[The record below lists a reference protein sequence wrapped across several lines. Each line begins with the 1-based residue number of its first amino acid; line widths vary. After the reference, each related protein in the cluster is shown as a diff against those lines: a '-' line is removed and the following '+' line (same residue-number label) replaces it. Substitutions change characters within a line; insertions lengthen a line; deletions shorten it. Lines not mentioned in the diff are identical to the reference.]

1 MQNIEIKLSGIT
13 RHASEESGQNGE
25 MEDCINL
32 DNVAGEII
40 PMYPP
45 RKSTNIS
52 AGDSLVY
59 VHYREG
65 NEFRFYYNT
74 STGLTIKKLTS
85 KGNALTLDAEENVVT
100 IASIT
105 GDVNGIESVGNTVII
120 SSTGEVGGGINY
132 LLYKN
137 GTYILLGNSIP
148 YPIIQPNISTVMI
161 NHANDYGMFDGTGII
176 NAILDTYS
184 VDDATRESG
193 MKKLPDLI
201 NTGVIKQIAANSEA
215 GKFTFPF
222 FVRYAIRLYD
232 GTLTKHSPPFLMVPS
247 PYANAN
253 GKDDAKFK
261 IGKMSYT
268 NMYDSITSSAV
279 LILAFNS
286 FKLSH
291 EMVSGTL
298 NYVISGII
306 DDLMPG
312 IEMSNWSDVISS
324 IDIFI
329 SKPQYTVDI
338 NGKGYLNKSEVETV
352 AGITNETGMVE
363 FPMIDKKGVIASL
376 SNESV
381 YYMLESIPIDKV
393 ASYSFTPANVSG
405 NKLNTIVNQEIMTDD
420 YISHNSLF
428 AQNINSYNA
437 RISLSGASQDV
448 FKGFYAGAWTRVA
461 GKNLLKHSTGHS
473 PVGAFVYHPDK
484 RATEVLDV
492 GLQVA
497 LKPHSSLNGAYYL
510 NPTLEPIPITAGVT
524 LPATPELLIDDLSEK
539 LITSDVNNPFLFRPS
554 GIITFQGIVVGTA
567 TTTEPLSQG
576 QFGQFPLYVLT
587 SKGVWALEISNS
599 GEFSSKQ
606 IITREVCIN
615 KDSIIQLKR
624 EVAFMTQKGLCIISG
639 SDTEVITSI
648 LEDSRYAYP
657 VLDITNLTTKA
668 NVSSI
673 LELVNNE
680 PTFAAYM
687 LNARPAYDP
696 VNDRIYLYNP
706 EYKYSYVFNV
716 ISRMWTKQE
725 LQILKSVNNYPS
737 LYFQLTDGIYEPTLD
752 SIKPVGAIDKEVNVF
767 FVTRPIKFETVNYLI
782 QQLKLKGVITFNHPA
797 ETPQHSNVLALY
809 ASRDGVHYNNVGAS
823 ATNILALRGSA
834 YKFYKI
840 AYAGKLN
847 PTDSIGDITLNI
859 ITKYTNKLR

>member
-105 GDVNGIESVGNTVII
+105 GDVNGVESVGNTVII

-184 VDDATRESG
+184 NNDATRESG

-247 PYANAN
+247 PYTNAN

-268 NMYDSITSSAV
+268 CIYDNIISSDMRLFA
-279 LILAFNS
+279 LAN

-312 IEMSNWSDVISS
+312 VEMSNWSDVISS

-329 SKPQYTVDI
+329 SKQQYTVDI

-393 ASYSFTPANVSG
+393 ASSSLTPANVSG

-420 YISHNSLF
+420 YI
-428 AQNINSYNA
+428 Y
-437 RISLSGASQDV
+437 
-448 FKGFYAGAWTRVA
+448 
-461 GKNLLKHSTGHS
+461 
-473 PVGAFVYHPDK
+473 
-484 RATEVLDV
+484 
-492 GLQVA
+492 
-497 LKPHSSLNGAYYL
+497 
-510 NPTLEPIPITAGVT
+510 
-524 LPATPELLIDDLSEK
+524 
-539 LITSDVNNPFLFRPS
+539 
-554 GIITFQGIVVGTA
+554 
-567 TTTEPLSQG
+567 TT
-576 QFGQFPLYVLT
+576 
-587 SKGVWALEISNS
+587 
-599 GEFSSKQ
+599 
-606 IITREVCIN
+606 
-615 KDSIIQLKR
+615 
-624 EVAFMTQKGLCIISG
+624 
-639 SDTEVITSI
+639 
-648 LEDSRYAYP
+648 
-657 VLDITNLTTKA
+657 
-668 NVSSI
+668 
-673 LELVNNE
+673 
-680 PTFAAYM
+680 
-687 LNARPAYDP
+687 
-696 VNDRIYLYNP
+696 
-706 EYKYSYVFNV
+706 
-716 ISRMWTKQE
+716 
-725 LQILKSVNNYPS
+725 
-737 LYFQLTDGIYEPTLD
+737 
-752 SIKPVGAIDKEVNVF
+752 
-767 FVTRPIKFETVNYLI
+767 
-782 QQLKLKGVITFNHPA
+782 
-797 ETPQHSNVLALY
+797 
-809 ASRDGVHYNNVGAS
+809 HY
-823 ATNILALRGSA
+823 
-834 YKFYKI
+834 
-840 AYAGKLN
+840 
-847 PTDSIGDITLNI
+847 
-859 ITKYTNKLR
+859 